1 MNKKL
6 IAISCMAKT
15 WTPCGQINHCMIY
28 RSAIL
33 VAQMA
38 TLLVLGCDDILAPN
52 DSDRRREAKEES
64 ERLEREAIRA
74 RKEKDELAA
83 TIGKAVAE
91 KKKVAES
98 HLAKCEAERTVLRR
112 DLDILSRAIAEAMDK
127 RLKSGEE
134 AKAEVKAL
142 NVLKDET
149 VNELAVKYLGGD
161 FAAYREKF
169 ILQVRE
175 GRAEEARYRK
185 AIEDADSIYS
195 SALSNAK
202 EWNSK
207 TRDQRDSE
215 ISRLRREIASLES
228 QRGSVRK
235 DVSNLTKHK
244 MIGNL
249 RQERERR
256 EKGFVLQNK
265 LHDIESE
272 IDKKRRQLD
281 FLSNPDNSSATEY
294 RAVSRTQNTS
304 NIADSQH
311 RRRLEDIERTMKP
324 KRSVA
329 DIVSE
334 CEAETFG
341 KLRGTMLARIAALD
355 ADESGSRRK
364 LEALNTIQTSI
375 PLATVQDLNTFRK
388 RLLEL

>member
-38 TLLVLGCDDILAPN
+38 TLLGCDDILAPN

>member
-83 TIGKAVAE
+83 TIETAVAG
-91 KKKVAES
+91 KKKITEERLAE
-98 HLAKCEAERTVLRR
+98 CEVERNVLRG
-112 DLDILSRAIAEAMDK
+112 DLDSLSKAIAEAMDR

-149 VNELAVKYLGGD
+149 VNGLAVKYLGGD

-185 AIEDADSIYS
+185 AIEDADSTYS

-202 EWNSK
+202 EWNGK
-207 TRDQRDSE
+207 ARDLRDSE

-256 EKGFVLQNK
+256 EKGVVLQNK
-265 LHDIESE
+265 MEDIESE
-272 IDKKRRQLD
+272 IRKKRRQLD
-281 FLSNPDNSSATEY
+281 FLSNPDNSSDTEY
-294 RAVSRTQNTS
+294 RASSRAQSTQST
-304 NIADSQH
+304 ADSQH

-334 CEAETFG
+334 CESSTFE
-341 KLRGTMLARIAALD
+341 KLRETMVARIAAVDKDVSECHKKIVALD
-355 ADESGSRRK
+355 A
-364 LEALNTIQTSI
+364 IQTSI

-388 RLLEL
+388 RLLDL